1 MKKIYRLLLLVTII
15 SVFTGCDSWLDVS
28 PKTEVKE
35 TDLFSKESGFKTAL
49 LGVYIEMVSSN
60 LYGGNLTMSF
70 MDVLAQYYS
79 ITSEES
85 TYMPMTIYD
94 YGHADVKP
102 TVSQIWSNMYSI
114 IANLNNLLWNMDQ
127 HKELFTADNYNIIKG
142 EALGLRAYLHFDLL
156 RMYAPS
162 YVLGGDA
169 LAIPYVN
176 EVTNVPFAQK
186 TVKQVAETCIQDLLE
201 AEALLKETDPIGP
214 AFKSYSENYTNSGQD
229 NAEYDEDGGFL
240 RYRWERMNYY
250 AVTAL
255 LARVYLWGNDKE
267 AALKEAKEIIGEA
280 GGESPASY
288 ELANSAA
295 TTSDPMFNKELI
307 FTLDVQKLK
316 DNSDIYFTESF
327 SSTSNILTMSS
338 KGKATIFNSSGLDN
352 EFRNYWI
359 TPYSDGSSFVL
370 KKYTGV
376 NYIPMFKIS
385 ELYLIAAEC
394 AQGKAAYDYLNK
406 LRNHRGLSS
415 IAPTDDLA
423 GYIFQEYRREFIGEG
438 QMFFYYKRKAMETIG
453 AENNIAHQDVNAV
466 YNLPIPTVEIDFGNI
481 KN

>member
-1 MKKIYRLLLLVTII
+1 MYNKLLNKKAKLALVGLGYVGLPIALEFAKKISVIGFDINEERLAKMREKIDPCNELE
-15 SVFTGCDSWLDVS
+15 
-28 PKTEVKE
+28 PK
-35 TDLFSKESGFKTAL
+35 
-49 LGVYIEMVSSN
+49 
-60 LYGGNLTMSF
+60 
-70 MDVLAQYYS
+70 
-79 ITSEES
+79 
-85 TYMPMTIYD
+85 
-94 YGHADVKP
+94 
-102 TVSQIWSNMYSI
+102 
-114 IANLNNLLWNMDQ
+114 
-127 HKELFTADNYNIIKG
+127 
-142 EALGLRAYLHFDLL
+142 
-156 RMYAPS
+156 
-162 YVLGGDA
+162 
-169 LAIPYVN
+169 
-176 EVTNVPFAQK
+176 
-186 TVKQVAETCIQDLLE
+186 
-201 AEALLKETDPIGP
+201 
-214 AFKSYSENYTNSGQD
+214 AFE
-229 NAEYDEDGGFL
+229 
-240 RYRWERMNYY
+240 
-250 AVTAL
+250 
-255 LARVYLWGNDKE
+255 
-267 AALKEAKEIIGEA
+267 
-280 GGESPASY
+280 
-288 ELANSAA
+288 
-295 TTSDPMFNKELI
+295 
-307 FTLDVQKLK
+307 
-316 DNSDIYFTESF
+316 NSDIYFTESF

-338 KGKATIFNSSGLDN
+338 KGKTNIFNGSGLDN